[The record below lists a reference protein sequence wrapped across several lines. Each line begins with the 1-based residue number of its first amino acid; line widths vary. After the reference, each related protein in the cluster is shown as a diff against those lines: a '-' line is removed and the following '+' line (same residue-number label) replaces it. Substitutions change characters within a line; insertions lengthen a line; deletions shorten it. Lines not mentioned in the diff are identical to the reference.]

1 MNYQKHY
8 DLLMARAMARS
19 RPDGYVEKHHILP
32 RCLGGTDEP
41 SNIVCLTY
49 DEHCLAH
56 LLLLKL
62 HPDHLGLAL
71 ATMYMVFALPSR
83 KKIARRQR
91 TWAKLRWISL
101 ISEFS
106 KNRTPEHRQRLI
118 DSRKLKIDEISAK
131 ISAKLKGRPLSE
143 QTKQKLSA
151 SHTGKKL
158 SAEHVQKISNSNRG
172 KKRTDEA
179 RAKMSAA
186 MTGKRKSEEHRRKIG
201 LSGLGRKHSPEV
213 SAKLSALFKGIPR
226 SEEVKQK
233 IRDTKRRNKEKEAT
247 C

>member
-8 DLLMARAMARS
+8 DLLMERARTRV
-19 RPDGYVEKHHILP
+19 RPAGYVEKHHVLP
-32 RCLGGTDEP
+32 RCLGGTDDP
-41 SNIVCLTY
+41 SNLVCLTY

-56 LLLLKL
+56 LMLLKL
-62 HPDHLGLAL
+62 HPEHLGLAL

-83 KKIARRQR
+83 KKIARKER
-91 TWAKLRWISL
+91 TWARLRWVAL

-118 DSRKLKIDEISAK
+118 DSRNLKLGEISAK
-131 ISAKLKGRPLSE
+131 ISAKLKGRPLSD

-151 SHTGKKL
+151 SHTGKKH
-158 SAEHVQKISNSNRG
+158 SADHIQKIAAGNRG
-172 KKRTDEA
+172 KKRTDES

-186 MTGKRKSEEHRRKIG
+186 MKGKPKSAEHRRKIG
-201 LSGLGRKHSPEV
+201 LAGVGRKADPETY
-213 SAKLSALFKGIPR
+213 AKLSALFKGVPR

-233 IRDTKRRNKEKEAT
+233 IRDTKRKNKEKEAT